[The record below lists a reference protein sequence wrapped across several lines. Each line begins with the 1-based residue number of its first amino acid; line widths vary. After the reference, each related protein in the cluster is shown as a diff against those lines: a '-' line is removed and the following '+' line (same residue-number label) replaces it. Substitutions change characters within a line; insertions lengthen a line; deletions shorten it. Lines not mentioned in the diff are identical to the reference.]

1 MKTMNFDVIQGEVAG
16 GTVRLERG
24 ALLRD
29 GARVLVMPLD
39 WLKATLTPRPP
50 RKRAVK
56 ARRKFHSEDLVGCH
70 ERDGRAATNA
80 AVRERLRKKA
90 R

>member
-1 MKTMNFDVIQGEVAG
+1 MKTMNFEVIEGEVAG

-24 ALLRD
+24 ALLRE

-50 RKRAVK
+50 RTRTVN
-56 ARRKFHSEDLVGCH
+56 ARRKFNSEDLVGCH
-70 ERDGRAATNA
+70 QGDGKAATNT
-80 AVRERLRKKA
+80 AVRERLRKEA